1 MKKNLIYLTILLVA
15 IIFGCQREEINQSN
29 DLNSIKNF
37 LKLNG
42 KEYDVLKIS
51 LENDFSQ
58 RDVKTTKIITK
69 EDMLNQDVTKMSTN
83 NITTLNLL
91 SIVEKNEAIIAKYP
105 VLKDFTSML
114 SIYNQALLIKDK
126 TKLKAFAEK
135 YNSFLIYFEE
145 FNYVMLKVPVY
156 KAALLNPNGIIK
168 VDNQIRKYDEN
179 CLKIIKDGDV
189 NKIIQLNKI
198 SYSTKEVLVFNFNIK
213 KNIMS
218 TNSKTLY
225 NPNSNLYAVTLV
237 HYVDM
242 EYLNNEAL
250 GEYKF
255 IYSAGANAAT
265 FFNNQPCGVTIFNL
279 QSTSLYETYGYPGV
293 ATLPN
298 TFTSPKTNQRNILYS
313 QTNFTRNFLI
323 TDVFYSQELI
333 FYRDFPRFRT
343 TTDFGVMYP
352 NNVIFIDNWTNNL

>member
-15 IIFGCQREEINQSN
+15 IIFGCQKEEVNQSN

-69 EDMLNQDVTKMSTN
+69 EDMLNQDVSKISTD
-83 NITTLNLL
+83 NIKPLNLT

-105 VLKDFTSML
+105 VLKNFTSML
-114 SIYNQALLIKDK
+114 SIYNQALLIKEK
-126 TKLKAFAEK
+126 AKLKAFAEK

-145 FNYVMLKVPVY
+145 FNYVMLKVPIY
-156 KAALLNPNGIIK
+156 KAALLNPYGFIK

-179 CLKIIKDGDV
+179 CLKIIKDGDIK
-189 NKIIQLNKI
+189 KIIQLNNI
-198 SYSTKEVLVFNFNIK
+198 SYSTKEVLVFNFNNK
-213 KNIMS
+213 KNIML
-218 TNSKTLY
+218 TNSKILY
-225 NPNSNLYAVTLV
+225 NPNSNLYAVALV

-242 EYLNNEAL
+242 EYHYTEWD
-250 GEYKF
+250 EYQF

-279 QSTSLYETYGYPGV
+279 QSTSYYETYGYPV
-293 ATLPN
+293 VVTPPN
-298 TFTSPKTNQRNILYS
+298 TFTSPHTNQRNILYS

-323 TDVFYSQELI
+323 TDNFFSPEVI
-333 FYRDFPRFRT
+333 IYRDFPRFIS

-352 NNVIFIDNWTNNL
+352 NNVIFYGNWTK